1 MSGGCGSG
9 LLGRQ
14 VNEVGYK
21 TRRGLLDIKGESD
34 MCFRDA
40 VLCAM
45 YSRELFIQYTKREED
60 KCKNHKRFCR
70 CRDVAMKKFAKDRK
84 EGMLSHILHNIM
96 IAI

>member
-14 VNEVGYK
+14 VNQVGYK

-45 YSRELFIQYTKREED
+45 FSRELFIQYTKREED

-70 CRDVAMKKFAKDRK
+70 CRDVAMKKFVKDRK

>member
-1 MSGGCGSG
+1 VSGGCGSG

-70 CRDVAMKKFAKDRK
+70 CRDVAMKKFVKDRK

>member
-70 CRDVAMKKFAKDRK
+70 CRDVAMKKFAKDKK

>member
-60 KCKNHKRFCR
+60 KCKNHRRFCR
-70 CRDVAMKKFAKDRK
+70 CRDVAMKKFAKDRI